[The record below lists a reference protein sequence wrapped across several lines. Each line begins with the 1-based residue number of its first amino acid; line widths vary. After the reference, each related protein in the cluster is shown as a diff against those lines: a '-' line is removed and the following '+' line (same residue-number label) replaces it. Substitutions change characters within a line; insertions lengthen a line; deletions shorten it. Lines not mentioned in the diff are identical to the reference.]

1 MSNSVRG
8 RRPLGLSLVWIW
20 ALAALAVPRAV
31 AHDLDLVGPTVNS
44 VLVFAPAVVWL
55 AVVLPKRVPRPFL
68 TLLMIGVCHGILLA
82 ATHQVLWTQAHDAA
96 PPRLGG
102 NLEGTF
108 SPGVEAV
115 VMRLFAVFSSLL
127 TGAGVGAVAGA
138 VGWLL
143 ARMVPA
149 FRPRL

>member
-1 MSNSVRG
+1 MYRQGRSSQGVSDLNGRG
-8 RRPLGLSLVWIW
+8 ADI
-20 ALAALAVPRAV
+20 VPRVV
-31 AHDLDLVGPTVNS
+31 AHDLDLVGPAVNS
-44 VLVFAPAVVWL
+44 VLVVAPIAVWL
-55 AVVLPKRVPRPFL
+55 AVVLPKRVPHPFL
-68 TLLMIGVCHGILLA
+68 TLLVIGVCYGILLA
-82 ATHQVLWTQAHDAA
+82 ATHQVLWTQAHDGD

-115 VMRLFAVFSSLL
+115 VLRFFAVFSSLL
-127 TGAGVGAVAGA
+127 TGAGVGAAAGA

-149 FRPRL
+149 FRPRP